1 MKKVIVACGGAVAT
15 STVVA
20 NKIREIAKREGIQ
33 VEVSQC
39 KVNELDSKKDYVDL
53 IVTIA
58 KVKKDY
64 GVPVVHGVAFI
75 SGINVDVTE
84 EKILDIL
91 RK

>member
-39 KVNELDSKKDYVDL
+39 KVNELDSKKVYVDL

-75 SGINVDVTE
+75 SGINVDATE

-91 RK
+91 RS